1 MAITRWEKTL
11 EVIGLLGFS
20 ITALEALVS
29 LIQFLLTKKPLAKAN
44 EDKAELAKEIHII
57 QRQLIR
63 LKATSRVTDG
73 YLKGVLESLEKTEK
87 DLRATRQENVE
98 LKCQLTSQLVDLK
111 PSERETLEAKLQLSE
126 KRYLK
131 ELLAHC

>member
-1 MAITRWEKTL
+1 
-11 EVIGLLGFS
+11 F
-20 ITALEALVS
+20 
-29 LIQFLLTKKPLAKAN
+29 FLTKKPLAKAN
-44 EDKAELAKEIHII
+44 EDKAELAKEIRII